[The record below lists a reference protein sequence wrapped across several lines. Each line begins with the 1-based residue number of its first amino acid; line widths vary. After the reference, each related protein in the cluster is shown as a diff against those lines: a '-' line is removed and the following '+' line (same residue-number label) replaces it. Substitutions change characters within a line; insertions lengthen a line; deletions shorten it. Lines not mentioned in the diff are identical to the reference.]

1 MPLSSHA
8 CQTFPGA
15 RAPAEGTGSA
25 LLGAWRGGGRRVCGE
40 AGRQPRNSV
49 IDATL
54 NREGDSLWGG
64 GLRDL
69 PWVLGN
75 RAHVGAYGKALGA
88 QQGRFAPHGVNG
100 VVPRAEP
107 QRSSV
112 HSLSPEQQALPAWGH
127 VSQSVWPRAWGAA
140 RGCEGLTARQSSAPD
155 STGPRWHR
163 GPGAARGRCSRAP
176 PGHRV

>member
-8 CQTFPGA
+8 RQTFLGA
-15 RAPAEGTGSA
+15 RAPSKGMGSA

-54 NREGDSLWGG
+54 DREGDSLWGTRPQG
-64 GLRDL
+64 SAL
-69 PWVLGN
+69 VLGS

-88 QQGRFAPHGVNG
+88 QQGRFAPQGVNG

-107 QRSSV
+107 QRFSV
-112 HSLSPEQQALPAWGH
+112 HSLSPEQQELPAWGH

-140 RGCEGLTARQSSAPD
+140 HGCEGLTDR
-155 STGPRWHR
+155 
-163 GPGAARGRCSRAP
+163 
-176 PGHRV
+176 